1 MYQPSHNGCIAM
13 VIKYHL
19 SLVLKYKNQ
28 YKPCLSPL
36 KKFQYITYQTMMYG
50 CPICMKMNV
59 DYIFVLVV
67 IVTTNAHTSCEIF
80 KKNSLKLL
88 PVESAQTQKC
98 QNIVSFSTEKKNAL
112 SINIKWN
119 IYSYINLDFHKFL
132 RVTDCR
138 DV

>member
-1 MYQPSHNGCIAM
+1 
-13 VIKYHL
+13 
-19 SLVLKYKNQ
+19 
-28 YKPCLSPL
+28 
-36 KKFQYITYQTMMYG
+36 MMYD
-50 CPICMKMNV
+50 CPICIKRNV
-59 DYIFVLVV
+59 NYIFVLVV

-112 SINIKWN
+112 SINIKQN

-132 RVTDCR
+132 CVILESEPPGKMVPVDRMRLFEQLMVYF
-138 DV
+138 